1 MNEQPKFSP
10 REHALRIA
18 ALEALREAVI
28 AEYEAA
34 RAAAE
39 PVFAALY
46 AEEGN
51 DRQAVLL
58 PSGEKIGQLTVK
70 APVSVVDMPANAL
83 LDWCREHFPAAVEE
97 YIDPACVGSTDVIAA
112 VRDKLPD
119 LIRQRVRPGTAKA
132 LTEEIVKGE
141 GLLADRL
148 SGEAEVVATVTPGQV
163 SGAFA
168 FTDGK
173 GPERRARLL
182 AELLAGRLPGVI
194 GFGPLAL
201 PAGGEPGE

>member
-1 MNEQPKFSP
+1 MSAPPSP
-10 REHALRIA
+10 REHALRVA
-18 ALEALREAVI
+18 TLEALKEAVI

-46 AEEGN
+46 ADEGN

-58 PSGEKIGQLTVK
+58 PDGEKVGQLTIK
-70 APVSVVDMPANAL
+70 APAAVVDMPPGAL
-83 LDWCREHFPAAVEE
+83 LDWCREHFPSAVEE
-97 YIDPACVGSTDVIAA
+97 YIDPACIGSTDVIAA

-132 LTEEIVKGE
+132 LTEEIVKGK
-141 GLLADRL
+141 GLLADRI
-148 SGEAEVVATVTPGQV
+148 SGEAGRVATVAPGQV
-163 SGAFA
+163 TGAFA

-201 PAGGEPGE
+201 PPAGGESQ